1 MSHRDDYQDRDDF
14 YDDRAGGYN
23 DSSQAYYTD
32 ETKEDR
38 RESRKSCRDERG
50 GNERRGEQR
59 RPEEHHESRMSG
71 SVSRDTAQ
79 GHPKVIPP
87 SNLFGQSLRVPSA
100 ARASGSGTRPV
111 APFPAKFSENVN
123 SGGAGHFI
131 PPAQEVGGDLL
142 SQLGSLTAMGNLN
155 SPEIKN
161 QINKFL
167 EYFTLQIMIMLTN
180 AMAQSLNSLPIVD
193 HKPSTSQG
201 FGAFKVEE
209 GFKFSLALNESIKT
223 FGQVTSAA
231 IAPQPNRQGNL
242 GFSTGTKNQGGGRQE
257 GTELQTSNG
266 KGKEKATEVA
276 NEDEEDL

>member
-1 MSHRDDYQDRDDF
+1 MNPIRPGS
-14 YDDRAGGYN
+14 
-23 DSSQAYYTD
+23 DSS
-32 ETKEDR
+32 
-38 RESRKSCRDERG
+38 
-50 GNERRGEQR
+50 R
-59 RPEEHHESRMSG
+59 RP
-71 SVSRDTAQ
+71 TA
-79 GHPKVIPP
+79 
-87 SNLFGQSLRVPSA
+87 
-100 ARASGSGTRPV
+100 GTRPV
-111 APFPAKFSENVN
+111 APFPAKFGENVN

-142 SQLGSLTAMGNLN
+142 SQLGSLAAMGNLN

-167 EYFTLQIMIMLTN
+167 EYFTLQIVIMLTN

-209 GFKFSLALNESIKT
+209 GFKFLSALNESIKT
-223 FGQVTSAA
+223 FGQVTSVAV
-231 IAPQPNRQGNL
+231 APQPSRQGNL
-242 GFSTGTKNQGGGRQE
+242 GFSAGTKNQGGGRQE

-266 KGKEKATEVA
+266 KGKEKATEAA